1 MRIVSG
7 GVLAGVVALAA
18 AGSVA
23 AQAATPHFRAR
34 IIGNSARGTVP
45 KHHFV
50 VGDGYSG
57 LFRDN
62 RHARTRYRVC
72 WHRGSLRGRC
82 KTGRTGAAGV
92 DDSVFLI
99 APQFPARYV
108 YRWTVRGKVV
118 AHWRVT
124 IGIGD

>member
-1 MRIVSG
+1 
-7 GVLAGVVALAA
+7 
-18 AGSVA
+18 
-23 AQAATPHFRAR
+23 
-34 IIGNSARGTVP
+34 
-45 KHHFV
+45 
-50 VGDGYSG
+50 
-57 LFRDN
+57 
-62 RHARTRYRVC
+62 VC
-72 WHRGSLRGRC
+72 WHRGSLRGGC
-82 KTGRTGAAGV
+82 KRGRTGAAGA